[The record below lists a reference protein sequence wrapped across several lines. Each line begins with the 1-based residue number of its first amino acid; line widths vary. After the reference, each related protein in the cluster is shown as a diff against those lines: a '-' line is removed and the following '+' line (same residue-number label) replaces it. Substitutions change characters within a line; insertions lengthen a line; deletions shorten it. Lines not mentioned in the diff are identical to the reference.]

1 MAVLTPAPK
10 MQFSDIN
17 GEPLVGGKVY
27 TYEAGTTTPL
37 ATYSDNTGS
46 SLNPNPIILNARGEA
61 PIWLGAGIYKFKLA
75 DANDVEIWTVD
86 YIAAPISGVSPALS
100 GNVVIDSNSSN
111 PALKITQTGFGLA
124 LRVQDAADPDATPFA
139 IDANGQVGI
148 GTASPSSALEIAAP
162 GVFTGAWAYLPAGTT
177 MLFAQT
183 AAPTGWTKST
193 THNNKALRVVSGTA
207 SSGGSVAFT
216 SAFTSQSVTGTNASY
231 TLQIADI
238 PSHTH
243 VANVTDPGHTHTIN
257 AYVNASVGGGAVGS
271 GVVLSPGTGLTQT
284 SNTTGITV
292 SNSGTGGGGGHTH
305 IFTGTAIDL
314 AVQYV
319 DVIIAVKD

>member
-10 MQFSDIN
+10 MQFFDIN

-27 TYEAGTTTPL
+27 TYEAGTTTGL
-37 ATYSDNTGS
+37 ATYADS
-46 SLNPNPIILNARGEA
+46 SGTSVNPNPVILNARGEA
-61 PIWLGAGIYKFKLA
+61 PIWLGASIYKFKLA

-86 YIAAPISGVSPALS
+86 YISAPISGVSPVLS
-100 GNVVIDSNSSN
+100 GNVIIDSNSSN

-124 LRVQDAADPDATPFA
+124 LRVQDAVDPDLTPFA
-139 IDANGQVGI
+139 IDSNGNVGI
-148 GTASPSSALEIAAP
+148 GTASPVSALEIAAP
-162 GVFTGAWAYLPAGTT
+162 GVFTGAWAYLPSGTT

-216 SAFTSQSVTGTNASY
+216 TAFSAARGLSGSTDGHALT
-231 TLQIADI
+231 
-238 PSHTH
+238 
-243 VANVTDPGHTHTIN
+243 VAEMPAHTHTQEIMAGGVNFAPGAGYNTATGVTGSAGSN
-257 AYVNASVGGGAVGS
+257 AAHSHTLANGSVN
-271 GVVLSPGTGLTQT
+271 L
-284 SNTTGITV
+284 
-292 SNSGTGGGGGHTH
+292 
-305 IFTGTAIDL
+305 D
-314 AVQYV
+314 VQYV